1 MSKIS
6 GVCTDA
12 ALSMMKHTDHLSRL
26 AYLEIR
32 RISSVRHLLT
42 TKATAQLMIVFFC
55 SHSVGLLQLFA
66 HWHQLTVIRCTG
78 CRKFKT
84 TQRTL
89 FLTWAE
95 HYHVRPLLTA
105 LHWLPVKDGIIF
117 KIAIF
122 LFSVLVFNF
131 DGTPPPYLSSCLSVI
146 HSSDSTF
153 QFRWKKQNTLS
164 CARWK
169 FKGFVAGRS
178 LLRLPL
184 SGTTFLLTSDTAVL
198 SHSST
203 LLSNLFSLLLPA
215 LNYSNPF
222 TGIGYCTWFDL
233 DFAADVIT
241 GWLIFLFFRFSFLG
255 WGWEVERDCEREGKA
270 RGCQIVC
277 MWVWG
282 CVCVYAGEWEG

>member
-1 MSKIS
+1 M
-6 GVCTDA
+6 VPRH
-12 ALSMMKHTDHLSRL
+12 HTC
-26 AYLEIR
+26 R
-32 RISSVRHLLT
+32 RVSLLYTPRTLRSSSDG
-42 TKATAQLMIVFFC
+42 KN
-55 SHSVGLLQLFA
+55 
-66 HWHQLTVIRCTG
+66 
-78 CRKFKT
+78 K
-84 TQRTL
+84 TL
-89 FLTWAE
+89 FL
-95 HYHVRPLLTA
+95 VQDGNLRA
-105 LHWLPVKDGIIF
+105 L
-117 KIAIF
+117 
-122 LFSVLVFNF
+122 
-131 DGTPPPYLSSCLSVI
+131 
-146 HSSDSTF
+146 
-153 QFRWKKQNTLS
+153 
-164 CARWK
+164 
-169 FKGFVAGRS
+169 VAGRS